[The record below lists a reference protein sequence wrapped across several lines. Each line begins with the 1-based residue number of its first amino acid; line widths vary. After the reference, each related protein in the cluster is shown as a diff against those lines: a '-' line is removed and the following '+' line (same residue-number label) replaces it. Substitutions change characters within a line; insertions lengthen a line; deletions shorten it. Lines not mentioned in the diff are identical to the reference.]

1 MSKVINKM
9 INKNKNKVQQRSYPG
24 MSRRSSGMEPLRR
37 GSNTGGT
44 DDTDISDPYMSN
56 KNLVSEE
63 SPRSIGGNSAEELF
77 NQHRSKN
84 SLLFVSYDG
93 EGSLS
98 SSNVPHPG
106 KSSGSF
112 ASGSRG
118 SKERSVGFQQDE
130 SEFYDLSHEP
140 SEGDDDFGNFNEFNE
155 EQHGSFNNS
164 SSSNVKNISM
174 YSDFNNSS
182 SFRSNTRSKSVQ
194 RILQKDEGKEPL
206 VVVTPTPRRSRSTG
220 RSDLR
225 ERGSQLQNFESN
237 DLPTAKISIEE
248 PKRKSKMEK
257 IFQLQEKNQR
267 YKYEFRKVQKDRK
280 AIKVE
285 LENKKLEVVTL
296 RNQVET
302 SASEITML
310 KQKLT
315 SALQELDRTDLAD
328 RKDKSLIL
336 KLQKDLAMVRSDH
349 NDSIARIARLR
360 EELESIKILLEE
372 KDEKIESLTKE
383 LSEQI
388 SIVDSLHIEIIELK
402 QNEGK
407 STAADDE
414 LKEENDRLQAELGE
428 TLERASSMVKER
440 EDAIADL
447 LKENEELK
455 RMLSERD
462 VGGDELSSALNEVAH
477 IRDELSI
484 AAAALEEAQDRNVL
498 LEEDVEAWIVK
509 KEEMESEIQRLN
521 DEVEAWQA
529 KTAAAD
535 RSMAVVETSAQESA
549 KKVIALENAL
559 TEAEQKY
566 KDHLQEQER
575 RHMDALLDQKEK
587 INQQLMA
594 ANEVAQPNP
603 QELMLQKAV
612 ADRKAKDAAAKGS
625 GIWGSVRR
633 VQTGDA
639 DDELTADQKRIKELE
654 VINADQEDEIK
665 KTKSEMVKLRS
676 TYNDT
681 MYTNKKRIE
690 QLEHE
695 KSLYEAKQQAMEFEL
710 QELRR
715 EIATLQES
723 SSGST
728 VASF

>member
-1 MSKVINKM
+1 
-9 INKNKNKVQQRSYPG
+9 
-24 MSRRSSGMEPLRR
+24 MEPLRR
-37 GSNTGGT
+37 ESNTGGTADGT
-44 DDTDISDPYMSN
+44 DDTDISDPCISN
-56 KNLVSEE
+56 KNVASEE
-63 SPRSIGGNSAEELF
+63 SPRSVGGNSAEELF
-77 NQHRSKN
+77 NQHRTKN
-84 SLLFVSYDG
+84 SQLFVSYDG
-93 EGSLS
+93 EDSLGC
-98 SSNVPHPG
+98 SNVPHPE
-106 KSSGSF
+106 KSSGSY

-130 SEFYDLSHEP
+130 SEFYDLSQEP
-140 SEGDDDFGNFNEFNE
+140 SEGDCDFGNFNEFSE
-155 EQHGSFNNS
+155 EQQDSFNNS
-164 SSSNVKNISM
+164 NPSNAKNISL
-174 YSDFNNSS
+174 YSDFNVSS
-182 SFRSNTRSKSVQ
+182 SFRSNTRSRSVQ
-194 RILQKDEGKEPL
+194 RTLQQDDGKEPL
-206 VVVTPTPRRSRSTG
+206 VVVAPAPRRSRSTG
-220 RSDLR
+220 RSDFR
-225 ERGSQLQNFESN
+225 ERGAQLQNFESN
-237 DLPTAKISIEE
+237 NLPTAKISIEE

-285 LENKKLEVVTL
+285 LENKKLEAVAL
-296 RNQVET
+296 KKEVET
-302 SASEITML
+302 SATEISML

-315 SALQELDRTDLAD
+315 SALQELDRSDLAD
-328 RKDKSLIL
+328 RKDKSLML
-336 KLQKDLAMVRSDH
+336 KLQKDLAMVRSEH
-349 NDSIARIARLR
+349 NDSIARVARMR
-360 EELESIKILLEE
+360 EELESMKILLEE
-372 KDEKIESLTKE
+372 KDEKIQFLTTE
-383 LSEQI
+383 LSEQL
-388 SIVDSLHIEIIELK
+388 SVVDGLHLEIIELK

-407 STAADDE
+407 SSVADDE
-414 LKEENDRLQAELGE
+414 FKEENCRLQTELGE

-447 LKENEELK
+447 LKENEDLK
-455 RMLSERD
+455 RMLSERG
-462 VGGDELSSALNEVAH
+462 VGGDELSSALNEVTH
-477 IRDELSI
+477 LRDELSI

-529 KTAAAD
+529 KTAAAE

-549 KKVIALENAL
+549 KKAVALGKAL

-587 INQQLMA
+587 ITQQLME

-625 GIWGSVRR
+625 GLWGSVRR
-633 VQTGDA
+633 VQGDA
-639 DDELTADQKRIKELE
+639 EDELTADQKRIKELE

-690 QLEHE
+690 QLEQE
-695 KSLYEAKQQAMEFEL
+695 KSMHEAKQQALECEL
-710 QELRR
+710 QSLRK
-715 EIATLQES
+715 EIANLQEM